1 MAIGNGQRA
10 DESANATTSRAR
22 YSPRETGS
30 TWPGYPLAAA
40 LHPIA
45 VQVSTTALVSSL
57 VQVAS
62 FPARA
67 AAWSGLPTSGRSRMR
82 KRWLRQFWVRFSGVI
97 SSFRRPGLHRPEE
110 RPQVIK
116 RL

>member
-10 DESANATTSRAR
+10 VESANATTSRAR

-40 LHPIA
+40 LQPIA
-45 VQVSTTALVSSL
+45 AQVSTTALVSSL

-67 AAWSGLPTSGRSRMR
+67 ADWSGLPTSGRSRVR
-82 KRWLRQFWVRFSGVI
+82 KRLLCQPWVRFSLVI
-97 SSFRRPGLHRPEE
+97 SSPPRPWLHRPEE
-110 RPQVIK
+110 RPEVIE
-116 RL
+116 